1 MLSIF
6 FMHGVA
12 CQLGTLLIREGLI
25 LIEHKLRL
33 TRLPFCECP
42 GSSKPAPH
50 GVGECQHNSGQAG
63 RQYNRSLLLA

>member
-6 FMHGVA
+6 FMHVVA

-25 LIEHKLRL
+25 LIEHKLPL
-33 TRLPFCECP
+33 TRLPFCECH

-50 GVGECQHNSGQAG
+50 GVGK
-63 RQYNRSLLLA
+63 